1 MEWSGKQD
9 EKDDSMKTKE
19 KQFKTSEF
27 ILICVLAY
35 HEIPIKAFES
45 DPINPRRAV
54 AVFASSKELEAIQ
67 SRLFAGE
74 IAVEPI
80 RFWATVR
87 DVKGRIRG
95 ALGQGWWN

>member
-1 MEWSGKQD
+1 MKWSGKRD
-9 EKDDSMKTKE
+9 EINDPMKSKE

-35 HEIPIKAFES
+35 HEIPIKVFES

-54 AVFASSKELEAIQ
+54 AVFASSKQLDELQ
-67 SRLFAGE
+67 GRLFAGE
-74 IAVEPI
+74 VTVEPV
-80 RFWATVR
+80 RFWSTVR

-95 ALGQGWWN
+95 ALGQSWWN